1 MSMTWKR
8 GGYLVPITK
17 PEVGKAKDR
26 QREAIDKAI
35 REFEQAGGK
44 IEPATEINT
53 VQRWQK

>member
-1 MSMTWKR
+1 MNWER
-8 GGYLVPITK
+8 GGYVVPDTTPIY
-17 PEVGKAKDR
+17 ERVKDT
-26 QREAIDKAI
+26 QREAIDKAV